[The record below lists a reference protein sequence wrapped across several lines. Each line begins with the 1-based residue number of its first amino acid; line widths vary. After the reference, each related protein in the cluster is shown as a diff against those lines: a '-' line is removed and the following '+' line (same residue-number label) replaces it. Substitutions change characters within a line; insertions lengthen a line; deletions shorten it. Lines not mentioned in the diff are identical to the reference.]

1 MGALFIEGRPPL
13 PPLSKHQFVTLSQ
26 AQLLHTYTKQVGEKH
41 MDSFDLKMPQ
51 EYAIKSEVSDTILPE
66 CEQFEDER
74 HAGNSSSEISQ
85 VTSDELPMKRSSSD
99 EQVSSEDS
107 NSVDPSL
114 PPRKRAKTQEEKEQ
128 RRLERIMRN
137 RQAAHASRE
146 KKRKHLES
154 LELRCSQLEAANN
167 ALKGAGSSENMY
179 KLRVQQLETAIVMA
193 QRSGEWASL
202 NDVMNQPPMPDYFEN
217 VNGSQPSSAS
227 ASQLEV
233 PTDTAQATPRHGGS
247 PAPSLVDD
255 CASPDA
261 LVIKSEET
269 DSYLPLSPE
278 KCAMDPELDIYSMT
292 NFGFDSNPPASADT
306 LTFSESSSKSRH
318 PADLTPLPVELFLA

>member
-1 MGALFIEGRPPL
+1 
-13 PPLSKHQFVTLSQ
+13 
-26 AQLLHTYTKQVGEKH
+26 

-202 NDVMNQPPMPDYFEN
+202 NDVMN
-217 VNGSQPSSAS
+217 
-227 ASQLEV
+227 
-233 PTDTAQATPRHGGS
+233 
-247 PAPSLVDD
+247 
-255 CASPDA
+255 
-261 LVIKSEET
+261 
-269 DSYLPLSPE
+269 
-278 KCAMDPELDIYSMT
+278 
-292 NFGFDSNPPASADT
+292 
-306 LTFSESSSKSRH
+306 
-318 PADLTPLPVELFLA
+318 